1 MSLRKDISA
10 RCNDCQSVVACRI
23 SSGEIPDERGCAR
36 ADDGGSVLVLGVDG
50 IVEAADAG
58 RGEFSIETPG
68 RALGPVAQGFSGP
81 GGGFIRVTGRAG
93 LGMGVLLEGSRAG
106 AVGRHGA
113 VAFETEF
120 VSRLS

>member
-58 RGEFSIETPG
+58 RGELSIDPPG
-68 RALGPVAQGFSGP
+68 RARGPVAERFSGP
-81 GGGFIRVTGRAG
+81 GGVVIRVTGRP
-93 LGMGVLLEGSRAG
+93 GVWD
-106 AVGRHGA
+106 
-113 VAFETEF
+113 F
-120 VSRLS
+120 VSVWQGGGA